1 MKHLC
6 ESIKETRSR
15 LLNISQNIKSCV
27 GSLGRLHPR
36 HVTARKEC
44 KLRIYISGGITDVPD
59 YKDNFDRAEERLKR
73 EHPNVEII
81 NPTMLVLPNSCTHD
95 DYMKIDLM
103 LLDLADAIYMLKGWE
118 KSLGANRE
126 YGYALAKNKMIL
138 MEK

>member
-1 MKHLC
+1 MAVADPVSNRQKGD
-6 ESIKETRSR
+6 T
-15 LLNISQNIKSCV
+15 
-27 GSLGRLHPR
+27 
-36 HVTARKEC
+36 
-44 KLRIYISGGITDVPD
+44 LRIYISGGITNVPNF
-59 YKDNFDRAEERLKR
+59 KENFDKAEEKLKR
-73 EHPNVEII
+73 ENKNMEII
-81 NPTMLVLPNSCTHD
+81 NPTMIVLPNSCTHD